1 LQDSRPVLHVATG
14 SHCTWSNLVHRETG
28 DMAEISTPLEADPK
42 ARLLVVDDD
51 PNLRAGMQ
59 DLLSLMGYHVEEAS
73 SGHEALMS
81 LERAP
86 YDLMVLDIRMPGMN
100 GIEVMHRARQMCPD
114 LSIIVLTAHASLESA
129 IAAVKSDAADYLLKP
144 INVDHLAATISRA
157 LQERAEQLRRQRLL
171 NVIGEAVDVLRG
183 AEGPETKEPA
193 PPSPPSAPQRFLYA
207 DPLTLDRQK
216 RLVVVTG
223 DPPRTDELTEGEAA
237 ILTTLM
243 EQPNEVFSCS
253 QLASAAMGYDLDKWE
268 AESLVRP
275 YIFRLRRK
283 IEETPDTPHLIRTVR
298 GRGYFLSL
306 A

>member
-1 LQDSRPVLHVATG
+1 
-14 SHCTWSNLVHRETG
+14 
-28 DMAEISTPLEADPK
+28 M
-42 ARLLVVDDD
+42 
-51 PNLRAGMQ
+51 
-59 DLLSLMGYHVEEAS
+59 
-73 SGHEALMS
+73 
-81 LERAP
+81 
-86 YDLMVLDIRMPGMN
+86 
-100 GIEVMHRARQMCPD
+100 
-114 LSIIVLTAHASLESA
+114 
-129 IAAVKSDAADYLLKP
+129 
-144 INVDHLAATISRA
+144 
-157 LQERAEQLRRQRLL
+157 QERGEQLRRQRLL

-183 AEGPETKEPA
+183 EESPETEEPA

-216 RLVVVTG
+216 RLVVVAG

-237 ILTTLM
+237 ILVILM
-243 EQPNEVFSCS
+243 GQPNEVFSCS

-283 IEETPDTPHLIRTVR
+283 IEETPDTPRLIRTVR